1 MICVHTCQTLVG
13 APQDVVGW
21 WERREDQQQRGLFLF
36 VCVEGQSRA
45 CVVGTHKW
53 LGRACQAVLRLYL
66 SCIYVGNMIL
76 IRAFVQ
82 GRQYKDAMTPSPFE
96 QSKTRIE
103 KSKINR
109 STPASDWPHSRREDH
124 VRVLLLFSKP
134 VTRTLAKFG
143 EVTTSGAKARAMSR
157 RKKKR
162 RTTSKELKRIQR
174 LFELTCFWRGGEIL
188 HTHTHAS
195 L

>member
-1 MICVHTCQTLVG
+1 M
-13 APQDVVGW
+13 
-21 WERREDQQQRGLFLF
+21 
-36 VCVEGQSRA
+36 
-45 CVVGTHKW
+45 GTHKW

-66 SCIYVGNMIL
+66 SCIYVGNMTL

-103 KSKINR
+103 ESKINR
-109 STPASDWPHSRREDH
+109 STPASDWPHSWREDH
-124 VRVLLLFSKP
+124 IRVPFLSLKP
-134 VTRTLAKFG
+134 VTRTPAKFG
-143 EVTTSGAKARAMSR
+143 ELMTSGGKSTAISR

-162 RTTSKELKRIQR
+162 RIKTKSSSKFNVFLSLTS
-174 LFELTCFWRGGEIL
+174 FWRGGEIL
-188 HTHTHAS
+188 HTDTHAS